1 MANIFTTFFEKSRR
15 HETISFLS
23 KNVWSRQSEVV
34 SRTGGRSMMQASP
47 ITASRAVASASIVLT
62 DSTPDLDVSIIIPVY
77 NSASTLAS
85 LLARL
90 TKAVESIT
98 QNYEIVLIDDGSRD
112 ASWAQIQ
119 LLRKT
124 YGDVL
129 VSIQL
134 MRNYGQHNALMCGLG
149 VARGAYVV
157 TMDDDLQNPPEEISK
172 MLAHIKKEGLDLVYG
187 CPSNRSH
194 AAWRNLGA
202 SIVWH
207 FYRTVF
213 RNPITPTPFRIMRH
227 QLAHSVMFYD
237 LNFTYLDGL
246 LAWCTSRIGG
256 VDVEHHARAQGNS
269 GYSLGK
275 LLGLALNLYTNFSL
289 IPLQLVSGLGFVT
302 AASGFLV
309 GIFYLFQYLASSI
322 AVPGF
327 ASTIIAIL
335 ILGGAQLLA
344 LGVIGEYL
352 GRLHLNVNRKPQYV
366 VRHLDPAIGPLQTQP
381 DMSEHREVT
390 HG

>member
-1 MANIFTTFFEKSRR
+1 MRMSGI
-15 HETISFLS
+15 
-23 KNVWSRQSEVV
+23 V
-34 SRTGGRSMMQASP
+34 SRKNCEFIMKNF
-47 ITASRAVASASIVLT
+47 SAKIPELELSIV
-62 DSTPDLDVSIIIPVY
+62 VPVY
-77 NSASTLAS
+77 NSASTICP
-85 LLARL
+85 LLERI
-90 TKAVESIT
+90 TKEIETIT
-98 QNYEIVLIDDGSRD
+98 RSYEIILVDDGSRD
-112 ASWAQIQ
+112 DSWAVIQ
-119 LLRKT
+119 SLRAN
-124 YGDVL
+124 YADHL
-129 VSIQL
+129 VAVQL

-149 VARGAYVV
+149 VARGVYVV
-157 TMDDDLQNPPEEISK
+157 TMDDDLQNPPEEIPK
-172 MLAHIKKEGLDLVYG
+172 LLAHIKQHGLDLVYG
-187 CPSNRSH
+187 CPSNRNH
-194 AAWRNLGA
+194 AAWRNLGS

-213 RNPITPTPFRIMRH
+213 RNPVTPTPFRIMRH

-246 LAWCTSRIGG
+246 LAWCTSRIAG
-256 VDVEHHARAQGNS
+256 VEVEHHARAQGNS

-289 IPLQLVSGLGFVT
+289 IPLQMVSGLGFVT

-309 GIFYLFQYLASSI
+309 GLYYLFQFLASNV

-366 VRHLDPAIGPLQTQP
+366 IRNMDKPNMQAAPDPGIIERQQA
-381 DMSEHREVT
+381 SHV
-390 HG
+390 